1 MGDVVIDRLDDQ
13 ITWYD
18 SRSKQNQH
26 RFKGLKYVEIV
37 AAALIPILA
46 AFGGVPA
53 WVAAI
58 LGGIV
63 VVCEAVLHLN
73 KYQENWL
80 TYRST
85 AEALKHE
92 KFLFLAHAG
101 AYATSANPRVLLAER
116 IEALVS
122 NENTKWISHQ
132 QEAAAP
138 APAEQSVETSAA
150 GT

>member
-1 MGDVVIDRLDDQ
+1 VEDPIWERLEDQ
-13 ITWYD
+13 IGWYD
-18 SRSKQNQH
+18 ARSARNQ
-26 RFKGLKYVEIV
+26 RDFKLLKYFEI
-37 AAALIPILA
+37 AAAAAIPIVTPLSVSNV
-46 AFGGVPA
+46 VPA
-53 WVAAI
+53 V
-58 LGGIV
+58 LGGLV
-63 VVCEAVLHLN
+63 LVAEAVLHLN
-73 KYQENWL
+73 QYHQNWL

-132 QEAAAP
+132 QEAAAT

>member
-1 MGDVVIDRLDDQ
+1 MGDVVIERLDDQ
-13 ITWYD
+13 ISWYD
-18 SRSKQNQH
+18 DRSKQNQR
-26 RFKGLKYVEIV
+26 RFKWLKYVEIV

-46 AFGGVPA
+46 AFNGVPQ

-58 LGGIV
+58 LGGLV

-92 KFLFLAHAG
+92 KFLYLAHAG
-101 AYATSANPRVLLAER
+101 AYAGSANPRVLLAER
-116 IEALVS
+116 IEALVTD
-122 NENTKWISHQ
+122 ENTKWISHQ

-138 APAEQSVETSAA
+138 AQGSDETS
-150 GT
+150 

>member
-1 MGDVVIDRLDDQ
+1 MEDVVMERLDDQ
-13 ITWYD
+13 ISWYD
-18 SRSKQNQH
+18 DRSKRNQ
-26 RFKGLKYVEIV
+26 RSFKWLKYVEIV

-46 AFGGVPA
+46 SFSGVPQ
-53 WVAAI
+53 WLAAI
-58 LGGIV
+58 LGGFV

-73 KYQENWL
+73 KYHENWL

-92 KFLFLAHAG
+92 KFLYLAQAG
-101 AYATSANPRVLLAER
+101 TYAGSADPRVLLAER

-122 NENTKWISHQ
+122 DENTKWISHQ

-138 APAEQSVETSAA
+138 AQGSAEPS
-150 GT
+150 